1 MGSSGFRIQ
10 HPREDTDVEEA
21 QKGGR
26 NPQGREQESQLAM
39 SALSGIVKGTP
50 QSHPTTHM
58 KAITY
63 QLTPLYQQS
72 RSQAPGLCRGGERR
86 KLS

>member
-1 MGSSGFRIQ
+1 MARSS
-10 HPREDTDVEEA
+10 
-21 QKGGR
+21 
-26 NPQGREQESQLAM
+26 
-39 SALSGIVKGTP
+39 LSGTVKDAP